1 VLIKLDYLRLGF
13 ILTNN
18 DILQLIATTFNLN
31 NDAVIEIFAL
41 ADFNVTN
48 DQVTSWLKKQEI
60 EENQEAKESQE
71 SLIGL
76 SDPEMSLFL
85 NGFINLKRGKRDG
98 EQAKPQDHLNNN
110 MIFQKLRIALNLKT
124 EDILDVFKLVDIDF
138 SKHEISAF
146 FRKPGNKHYKDCRDN
161 TLEKFLLGIQHQLRP
176 GENDAL
182 IDG

>member
-18 DILQLIATTFNLN
+18 DILQLIATTFDLDNSAL
-31 NDAVIEIFAL
+31 IEIFAL
-41 ADFNVTN
+41 ADFNAT
-48 DQVTSWLKKQEI
+48 DHQVATWLKKQEA
-60 EENQEAKESQE
+60 EESQE

-76 SDPEMSLFL
+76 SDAEMSLFL

-124 EDILDVFKLVDIDF
+124 EDILDVFKRVDIDF

-161 TLEKFLLGIQHQLRP
+161 TLEKFLLGIQRQLRP
-176 GENDAL
+176 DENDAL